1 MSAATPAAAPTC
13 LVIDDDEAFR
23 EVLAAALTRRG
34 FAVTTAASAA
44 TALDAARQT
53 RPTHVV
59 LDLRLD
65 NDSGLQLIEPLQA
78 LNPCPRIVVLTGYAS
93 IATAVHAIKLGAVQY
108 LTKPA
113 DADEI
118 VEAFAGS
125 AAATD
130 VALPAEPT
138 PLQHLEWE
146 HIQKTLIACNGN
158 VSDAARKLGLHRRTL
173 QRKLQKRPSGL

>member
-1 MSAATPAAAPTC
+1 MTGEQPSC
-13 LVIDDDEAFR
+13 LVVDDDEAFR
-23 EVLAAALTRRG
+23 EVLAAALRRRG
-34 FAVTTAASAA
+34 FIVTTAGDA
-44 TALDAARQT
+44 TAALDAARTHQ
-53 RPTHVV
+53 PTHVV
-59 LDLRLD
+59 LDLRLEQ
-65 NDSGLQLIEPLQA
+65 DSGLQLIEPLRA
-78 LNPCPRIVVLTGYAS
+78 TNPEVRIVVLTGFAS

-118 VEAFAGS
+118 IEAFGGRTT
-125 AAATD
+125 AAEI
-130 VALPAEPT
+130 ALPAEPT

-146 HIQKTLIACNGN
+146 HIQKTLIACHGN